1 MAFDP
6 MTVSLLPYTP
16 ERDVYRLLQVP
27 PTAGDQEIA
36 VACRRLALAFH
47 PDHNRSPRAH
57 EEMQV
62 VNAVRNL
69 LTDPH
74 SRAVY
79 DGARRRFLFLGEPAY
94 APRRIGSRA
103 AGSRGTT
110 ARAIAAAVRP
120 FERPRPVIEVLHERA
135 RRVGRALLAAVRNA
149 LAELGPAHCP
159 TCRQPT
165 QPTDRYCAWCGTWVG
180 RTEKLP
186 GT

>member
-1 MAFDP
+1 

-16 ERDVYRLLQVP
+16 DRDVYRLLQVP

-79 DGARRRFLFLGEPAY
+79 DG
-94 APRRIGSRA
+94 
-103 AGSRGTT
+103 
-110 ARAIAAAVRP
+110 
-120 FERPRPVIEVLHERA
+120 
-135 RRVGRALLAAVRNA
+135 
-149 LAELGPAHCP
+149 
-159 TCRQPT
+159 
-165 QPTDRYCAWCGTWVG
+165 
-180 RTEKLP
+180 
-186 GT
+186 